1 MHYAFESV
9 IVGLYTMSI
18 FLALQAYV
26 LDNRTIWFFTGFL
39 KHFLGWAIG
48 IHTYYCKFGNAC
60 QRYVNGKNTKRKFL
74 FSGQIL
80 LESIGEGLLFV
91 AFLTLLF
98 RIFKKNKYLTLFA
111 AGFVLHMGFELLG
124 GHNKFCLD
132 GCTRNC

>member
-9 IVGLYTMSI
+9 VVGLYTMSI
-18 FLALQAYV
+18 FLALQPYV

-60 QRYVNGKNTKRKFL
+60 QRYVNGKNTERKFL
-74 FSGQIL
+74 FPGQIL

-91 AFLTLLF
+91 VFLS
-98 RIFKKNKYLTLFA
+98 
-111 AGFVLHMGFELLG
+111 
-124 GHNKFCLD
+124 
-132 GCTRNC
+132 